1 MQPNIYK
8 IEQVMP
14 VTSVTTKNGQT
25 NKQQV
30 VLRQFGDDYADA
42 FVVTLFGEKCNPN
55 IEAGQLCVATLS
67 SIVNEYEGRYY
78 QENWC
83 RAMYILN

>member
-1 MQPNIYK
+1 MTPSIYK

-14 VTSVTTKNGQT
+14 ITEVTTKNGKI

-30 VLRQFGDDYADA
+30 VLRLLGDDYSDA
-42 FVVTLFGEKCNPN
+42 YVVTLFGEKCDPN
-55 IEAGQLCVATLS
+55 LKPGQMCLATLS
-67 SIVNEYEGRYY
+67 AIVNEYEGRYY

-83 RAMYILN
+83 RAMYIFQ